1 MWEEVERA
9 TLMVFPDGH
18 AARANQVPIAHL
30 GPPADFQHMMAIYGG
45 YGERV
50 DKPEELPAAL
60 GRALHAVKVEGRQAL
75 LNVIVGRRG
84 VQP

>member
-1 MWEEVERA
+1 
-9 TLMVFPDGH
+9 
-18 AARANQVPIAHL
+18 
-30 GPPADFQHMMAIYGG
+30 MMAIFGG

-50 DKPEELPAAL
+50 DKPDDLPAAL

-75 LNVIVGRRG
+75 LNLIVGRRG

>member
-9 TLMVFPDGH
+9 TLTVFPDGQ

-30 GPPADFQHMMAIYGG
+30 GPAADFQHMMAIFGG

-50 DKPEELPAAL
+50 DKPEDLPAAL
-60 GRALHAVKVEGRQAL
+60 GRALHAVKEGRQAL
-75 LNVIVGRRG
+75 LNIIVGRRG